1 MKFLDE
7 AKVYIRSGDGGNG
20 CVSFRREKFIEFG
33 GPNGGDGGRGG
44 DVIAQAVEGL
54 NTLIDYRYQQHFK
67 AKNGAAGMGKDRH
80 GANGADVILKVPVGT
95 QIYAQDAETLL
106 ADLAEIGQ
114 RAVLARGGNGG
125 FGNAHFK
132 TSTNRAPRHANPG
145 QPGEELTIRLR
156 LKLIADAGIV
166 GLPNAGKS
174 TLLAAVSAA
183 KPKIADYPFT
193 TLHPQ
198 LGVVEIDGREF
209 VLADIPGLIEG
220 AHEGAGLGTRFLG
233 HVERCRVL
241 LHMIDGTGENA
252 GKAYATVRAEL
263 AAYGHGLSEKPEI
276 VALNKSDA
284 MSMVQQEEQMLRLT
298 RAMAAGKRRGRPR
311 SEPEAL
317 LMSAATGAGVPEAL
331 RALLAAIDSARSG
344 ERATRVT
351 EAWHP

>member
-7 AKVYIRSGDGGNG
+7 AKIYIRSGSGGNG

-33 GPNGGDGGRGG
+33 GPNGGDGGKGG
-44 DVIAQAVEGL
+44 DVVGEGVEGL

-106 ADLAEIGQ
+106 ADLAEFGQ

-241 LHMIDGTGENA
+241 LHMIDGTGEDA
-252 GKAYATVRAEL
+252 GEAYATVRAEL
-263 AAYGHGLSEKPEI
+263 AAYGHGLRKKPEI

-284 MSMVQQEEQMLRLT
+284 MSMAQQEEQMLRLT
-298 RAMAAGKRRGRPR
+298 RAMAAGKRRRPR

-331 RALLAAIDSARSG
+331 RALLAAIDNARSG
-344 ERATRVT
+344 E
-351 EAWHP
+351 